1 MAPTSRSAQDEFAD
15 VLDTAPAVLARSK
28 SHVTLKSEAPKSEA
42 AKSEAAEESV
52 PVPHQ
57 VPEVPEPVKP
67 SAAPKVEETWSGCF
81 FWQLVAIMGYIY
93 IYTWIYTIYASFRSL
108 CFEQF
113 PALELVATEEE
124 NPIAPAQQ
132 INIRVAGA
140 L

>member
-1 MAPTSRSAQDEFAD
+1 MAPTSRFAQDEFAD

-67 SAAPKVEETWSGCF
+67 SAAPKVEETWSGCVF
-81 FWQLVAIMGYIY
+81 LAISSNNGIY
-93 IYTWIYTIYASFRSL
+93 IYMYMDIYYI
-108 CFEQF
+108 CFF
-113 PALELVATEEE
+113 P
-124 NPIAPAQQ
+124 
-132 INIRVAGA
+132 
-140 L
+140 